1 MRPSVVA
8 VVVSKAVSRASRQ
21 VRLDGGARHAIGFS
35 DCNDAN
41 VFKSHPPSHFAR
53 VRFAPPL
60 RGRRG
65 KSRLGLRFEGEV
77 EINSSIQSAV
87 RQRTRALEVIA
98 PKAIQSRLS
107 RHGAGT

>member
-1 MRPSVVA
+1 
-8 VVVSKAVSRASRQ
+8 
-21 VRLDGGARHAIGFS
+21 AIGFS

-41 VFKSHPPSHFAR
+41 VFKSHPPSRFAR

-65 KSRLGLRFEGEV
+65 KLRLGLRFEGKV
-77 EINSSIQSAV
+77 EIKPSIQSAV

-98 PKAIQSRLS
+98 KAHPIAAVAARR
-107 RHGAGT
+107 RHLTTSIPIAPVRCSCSITS